1 MGKFY
6 LREVTRS
13 FAKTKALASSSAQR
27 LLLRRL
33 RTLQRRFDAG
43 DSTAFGELCAV
54 QEELREHELRAAQAA
69 QVRSR
74 CRWAE
79 EGEISSGYFFSLEQ
93 KHRSK
98 QTMSAIKDP
107 ETGTVHHDPIDILG
121 VWRTYYEQLF
131 TAQSCDSPTQDHLLS
146 KLVRTLAPGERELC
160 EGLLT
165 SEECEAA
172 LKGMSAG
179 KTPGSDG
186 FPMEFYSRFW
196 PVLGADLVRILNL
209 AYEVGQLSISQ
220 RRGLIIVL
228 YKKGDR
234 LLTKNW
240 RPISLLNVDYKIATR
255 AIAGRLLKVIGS
267 VVSPDQTCGVPGRSI
282 SENLSTIRDLIDY
295 AAMEDIPVALLSLD
309 QEKAFDHV
317 DWGFLSHVL
326 ETMGFGPG
334 FRHWISLFYTNI
346 ESAIV
351 INGWTS
357 PSLHPSRGVRQGCP
371 LSPLLYVLC
380 AEVLACNLRAAPG
393 IKGVQLPNSLE
404 ELRVSGYADD
414 TTVVVTTEN
423 SIKEVLNVYD
433 LYELGSGSK
442 LNLGKSKAMWVGKW
456 KDRTDRPHGLNW
468 VTELP
473 LLGAVFSASD
483 YTSATWDP
491 KVEKVEKLLASWKG
505 RSLSFQGKV
514 LIINA
519 LALSQIWHLC
529 SIFVMPAGV
538 ALQIN

>member
-186 FPMEFYSRFW
+186 FLMEFYSRFW

-209 AYEVGQLSISQ
+209 AYKVGQLSILQ
-220 RRGLIIVL
+220 HLGLTIVL
-228 YKKGDR
+228 FKKGDR

-240 RPISLLNVDYKIATR
+240 HPISLLNVDYKIATHTL
-255 AIAGRLLKVIGS
+255 AGRLLKVIGS
-267 VVSPDQTCGVPGRSI
+267 VVLPDQTCGVPRRSI
-282 SENLSTIRDLIDY
+282 SKNLSTIRDLIDY
-295 AAMEDIPVALLSLD
+295 VAMEDIPVALLSLD
-309 QEKAFDHV
+309 QEKAFNCV
-317 DWGFLSHVL
+317 DWGFLSCVL
-326 ETMGFGPG
+326 ETMGFSPS

-346 ESAIV
+346 ESTIV

-357 PSLHPSRGVRQGCP
+357 PSLCPSRGV
-371 LSPLLYVLC
+371 
-380 AEVLACNLRAAPG
+380 
-393 IKGVQLPNSLE
+393 
-404 ELRVSGYADD
+404 
-414 TTVVVTTEN
+414 
-423 SIKEVLNVYD
+423 
-433 LYELGSGSK
+433 
-442 LNLGKSKAMWVGKW
+442 
-456 KDRTDRPHGLNW
+456 
-468 VTELP
+468 
-473 LLGAVFSASD
+473 
-483 YTSATWDP
+483 
-491 KVEKVEKLLASWKG
+491 
-505 RSLSFQGKV
+505 
-514 LIINA
+514 
-519 LALSQIWHLC
+519 
-529 SIFVMPAGV
+529 
-538 ALQIN
+538 